1 MYTCAIMLEKL
12 MVWWENGVQ
21 KHIRYEITVDLGAEH
36 MLYLQEELLWIYG
49 RVQDEIAVFNGLS
62 RGVFMYYC
70 TQKGM
75 FWWEIWFVQNY
86 NRCGVTDII
95 GTEHTLYLQDKLL

>member
-1 MYTCAIMLEKL
+1 MLEKL

-49 RVQDEIAVFNGLS
+49 RV
-62 RGVFMYYC
+62 
-70 TQKGM
+70 
-75 FWWEIWFVQNY
+75 
-86 NRCGVTDII
+86 
-95 GTEHTLYLQDKLL
+95 